1 MTKKSI
7 NLSGQR
13 HRRAQYGFTL
23 VEILIAMFILQLV
36 IAPVYLMF
44 TETQRTMYK
53 AADTLTAAN
62 LASSLIAGLRDVP
75 TKAMR
80 PQPLEEDTLL
90 GPPYQLGILDVLPAP
105 EEFTRK
111 VEIIPLDLAGR
122 EGGPFYLVEVQIT
135 WFNRKTKTPVN
146 YTVRDLLKGAI

>member
-1 MTKKSI
+1 MTEKSS
-7 NLSGQR
+7 NLSERR

-23 VEILIAMFILQLV
+23 VEVLIATFILQLV

-44 TETQRTMYK
+44 TETQKTMYK
-53 AADTLTAAN
+53 ASDTLTAAN
-62 LASSLIAGLRDVP
+62 LASSLIAGLRDLP
-75 TKAMR
+75 TKALR
-80 PQPLEEDTLL
+80 PQPLEKDDLL
-90 GPPYQLGILDVLPAP
+90 APPLQLESLDVLPAP
-105 EEFTRK
+105 EGFTRK

-135 WFNRKTKTPVN
+135 WFNRKTKTPAN